1 MNAIV
6 AIDRSGSMSGGPIRD
21 ARGALISLVKKFQKA
36 DVPMVVYTFSSSF
49 QCYDSDEI
57 GHEGLLEQAE
67 NLKAGGGT

>member
-6 AIDRSGSMSGGPIRD
+6 AIDRSGSMSGGPILD
-21 ARGALISLVKKFQKA
+21 AKGALISLIKKFQKS
-36 DVPMVVYTFSSSF
+36 DVSLVVYTFSSSF

-57 GHEGLLEQAE
+57 GFDGLLEQAE